1 MIYKY
6 IYTYTIYI
14 DVKAKNRGEQR
25 AFRTS
30 KPHIDSRGSV
40 DGWMDSFH
48 QQKLLKWDGMQW
60 VPSRELVHIPSYPV
74 QTGKGKSPSRVPCLV
89 KGCVSSQEGKIV
101 YNNLPLKQTIGLL

>member
-6 IYTYTIYI
+6 IYSNNI

-25 AFRTS
+25 ALRTS

-74 QTGKGKSPSRVPCLV
+74 QMGKGQSSSKAPCLV
-89 KGCVSSQEGKIV
+89 KGYVSSQKGKIV
-101 YNNLPLKQTIGLL
+101 YNNLPLK